1 MTFDWSFAAE
11 RPVVAEPRVFQQ
23 LFGLGLE
30 KAAIIT
36 KDYKVLKNN
45 MWLLPLLSF
54 ILMINGQEI
63 SMETES
69 QAKMTFTPPT
79 LSDEDK
85 HLIHMPNYLL
95 CDGCK
100 AVSYSLH
107 KAFEDRHKQR
117 KDQEWKMKE
126 GDVLEIFGKSFY
138 VVL

>member
-45 MWLLPLLSF
+45 MWLLPFCF

-69 QAKMTFTPPT
+69 QARMTFTPPT

>member
-1 MTFDWSFAAE
+1 
-11 RPVVAEPRVFQQ
+11 
-23 LFGLGLE
+23 
-30 KAAIIT
+30 
-36 KDYKVLKNN
+36 
-45 MWLLPLLSF
+45 MWLLPQGRTIIILCF
-54 ILMINGQEI
+54 ILMINGQQI

-69 QAKMTFTPPT
+69 STGKMTFTPPT

-85 HLIHMPNYLL
+85 HLIHMPNYLQ

-117 KDQEWKMKE
+117 KDQGWKMKQ

>member
-23 LFGLGLE
+23 LFRLGLE

-45 MWLLPLLSF
+45 MWVLPSLCF

-79 LSDEDK
+79 VK
-85 HLIHMPNYLL
+85 LL
-95 CDGCK
+95 
-100 AVSYSLH
+100 
-107 KAFEDRHKQR
+107 
-117 KDQEWKMKE
+117 
-126 GDVLEIFGKSFY
+126 
-138 VVL
+138 